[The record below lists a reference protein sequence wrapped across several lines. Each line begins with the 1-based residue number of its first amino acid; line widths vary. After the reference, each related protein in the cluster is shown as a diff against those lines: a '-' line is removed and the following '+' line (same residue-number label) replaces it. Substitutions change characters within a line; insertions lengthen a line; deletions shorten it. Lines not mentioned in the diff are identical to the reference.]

1 MGDRPGPAHR
11 DELALLQQAVNLAA
25 RMEKLAGRFGR
36 VILASSAF
44 ARHCGSEF
52 AVLGE
57 FTLAGFSTPQQIF
70 GLLEEG

>member
-1 MGDRPGPAHR
+1 
-11 DELALLQQAVNLAA
+11 LL
-25 RMEKLAGRFGR
+25 
-36 VILASSAF
+36 SAF

>member
-1 MGDRPGPAHR
+1 
-11 DELALLQQAVNLAA
+11 LL
-25 RMEKLAGRFGR
+25 
-36 VILASSAF
+36 SAF

-57 FTLAGFSTPQQIF
+57 FTLAGFSALQQIF